1 MKTRRI
7 KTKKIKKLIKSD
19 IIMVIICIVINFF
32 RLILTSNSYIIISVY
47 KTVIKVNPIFGIM
60 LLIYEILRSTFVIW
74 IIYIPCRIALRNRII
89 KNLRYEVI
97 NNIEYYR
104 DKFSNLSPAEISI
117 IADLNLEIDKDIA
130 ATILKLYGKK
140 YIDFENEKIVVKNE
154 KITELKKS
162 EQQIIFLISNNNLHM
177 LERIKWK
184 QIALQE
190 AIEDG
195 YIKVNNKINKKKH
208 FWGSTV
214 LIFLS
219 IYCILNCIMDFVNV
233 SPEEAKDLEIYKL
246 QEIDTINNEE
256 LAQKFKVNG
265 NKESYE
271 DDLKYFNNIIS
282 GKYGKYFIDIISIMI
297 NICIIF
303 ALIVYKVF
311 RYIYY
316 RSIEKS
322 KYIRTELG
330 EKLVEEIAAMQRY
343 IHEFSLL
350 SEKEKKDIELWEDF
364 LVYAVVLEENTNI
377 VKEIFTFKNTD
388 LSQFYKK
395 IQVY

>member
-7 KTKKIKKLIKSD
+7 KTQKIKKLIKSD
-19 IIMVIICIVINFF
+19 IIMVVICIVINLFQV
-32 RLILTSNSYIIISVY
+32 ILTNNSHIIISVY
-47 KTVIKVNPIFGIM
+47 KTVFKVNPIFGII
-60 LLIYEILRSTFVIW
+60 LLIYEILRSTFFIW
-74 IIYIPCRIALRNRII
+74 IIYIPYRIALRNRII
-89 KNLRYEVI
+89 KNIRYEVI

-117 IADLNLEIDKDIA
+117 IADLDLEIDKDIA

-154 KITELKKS
+154 KIAELKKS
-162 EQQIIFLISNNNLHM
+162 EQQIIFLIANNNLHM

-208 FWGSTV
+208 FWISTV
-214 LIFLS
+214 LIFFS
-219 IYCILNCIMDFVNV
+219 IYCILNSIMDFVNV
-233 SPEEAKDLEIYKL
+233 SPEEAKDLEIYIQ
-246 QEIDTINNEE
+246 QEIYNEE
-256 LAQKFKVNG
+256 SAQDFNVNG

-271 DDLKYFNNIIS
+271 NNLKYFNNIIS

-297 NICIIF
+297 NIFIIF

-316 RSIEKS
+316 LSIEKS

-377 VKEIFTFKNTD
+377 VKEIATFKNTD
-388 LSQFYKK
+388 LSQLYKI

>member
-7 KTKKIKKLIKSD
+7 KTQKIKKLIKSD
-19 IIMVIICIVINFF
+19 IIMVVICIVINLFQV
-32 RLILTSNSYIIISVY
+32 ILTNNSHIIISVY
-47 KTVIKVNPIFGIM
+47 KTVFKVNPIFGII
-60 LLIYEILRSTFVIW
+60 LLIYEILRSTFFIW
-74 IIYIPCRIALRNRII
+74 IIYIPYRIALRNRII
-89 KNLRYEVI
+89 KNIRYEVI

-117 IADLNLEIDKDIA
+117 IADLDLEIDKDIA

-154 KITELKKS
+154 KIAELKKS
-162 EQQIIFLISNNNLHM
+162 EQQIIFLIANNNLHM

-208 FWGSTV
+208 FWISTV
-214 LIFLS
+214 LIFFS
-219 IYCILNCIMDFVNV
+219 IYCILNSIMDFVNV
-233 SPEEAKDLEIYKL
+233 SPEEAKDLEIYIQ
-246 QEIDTINNEE
+246 QEIYNEE
-256 LAQKFKVNG
+256 SAQEFNVNG

-271 DDLKYFNNIIS
+271 NNLKYFNNIIS

-297 NICIIF
+297 NIFIIF

-316 RSIEKS
+316 LSIEKS

-377 VKEIFTFKNTD
+377 VKEIATFKNTD
-388 LSQFYKK
+388 LSQLYKI
-395 IQVY
+395 IQGY